1 MKRPHAAPKKG
12 AQKAYKRQ
20 KVEDFP
26 KPLPSKP
33 KRKVQLNEL
42 GWKTVEMPDR
52 LDDTEGFYGLEEIE
66 DVMIVKDP
74 TTGNLTFET
83 TKTEEEVARDVEEAW
98 QREEEEAQRLEK
110 ITFGENQAPEEQ
122 DTTDEKVAED
132 KAKVATQAE
141 DKELAWEGFSDDDD
155 DAQTEE
161 SGHTA
166 KTAKVPATAQEP
178 GTQKLTKTEKKKR
191 TKEAKLKKL
200 EEEKASAKLAAT
212 NGVEK
217 ESDGDKEESETEDRE
232 DGETFGPG
240 AFDILANQ
248 PDDDD
253 DEEDVSAWDELEL
266 SEEMLGALAKLKF
279 SKPTTI
285 QKSTI
290 PEILAGRDVIG
301 KASTGSGKT
310 LAFGI
315 PIIESYL
322 ASRSS
327 ASKDPEDKMPI
338 ALIIAP
344 TRELAHQI
352 NAHLIALCAKGD
364 FDPPYITSIT
374 GGLSVQKQRRQLE
387 KADIVVGTPGRLWEV
402 ISDGQGLLRKF
413 KQIKFLVVDEAD
425 RLLSEGHF
433 KEMGEILKVLEPDDV
448 TDENAESDE
457 REEIKRQTLVF
468 SATFGK
474 DLQKKLAGKVKGG
487 GSDLMSQQQ
496 SMEYLLKKLQF
507 REEKPVFIDANPMS
521 QMASKLQEG
530 LIECAGTEK
539 DLYLYSLLMF
549 YTKKRALVFT
559 NSISAVRRITPF
571 LTNLALPALPLH
583 SNMPQKAR
591 LRSIERFKERPGSI
605 LVATDVAA
613 RGLDIPRVEL
623 VIHYHLP
630 RAADTYVH
638 RSGRTARAEA
648 SGASIL
654 ICAPEEVAGVRR
666 LVAKVHARASDAP
679 KSKKTAFFI
688 RTLDIDRR
696 IVSRLKPRATIS
708 KRLADTVIA
717 KEKKHSEDDV
727 LRRAAEDL
735 GVDYDS
741 SEFEKEAK
749 GKRGR
754 GSGRKKKEKEASEMT
769 KGEMQALRAE
779 LKSLLSQRINTGVS
793 ARYLTSGGIDVDAL
807 VAGEG
812 NMEFLGNLDGLGFDD
827 IWKFVYHFTFNVS
840 PLHRLSIA
848 GCCTVQPIEK
858 TNMADTTE
866 KVKKPKESGESKQ
879 PGTGEPRDMRVLG
892 EREGVG
898 GGGSG
903 GKGSGERKR
912 RNRTG
917 AGKKSKGE
925 TRTAVTEECIKD
937 LKKDIAVAEKVKA
950 LYERENLDLEEM
962 RLLVDKEEEEN
973 FRVVEM
979 EDKRLRVQLPNLN
992 MRT

>member
-1 MKRPHAAPKKG
+1 M
-12 AQKAYKRQ
+12 
-20 KVEDFP
+20 
-26 KPLPSKP
+26 S
-33 KRKVQLNEL
+33 
-42 GWKTVEMPDR
+42 MPDR
-52 LDDTEGFYGLEEIE
+52 LDDVEGFYGLEEID
-66 DVMIVKDP
+66 DVEIVKDP
-74 TTGNLTFET
+74 VTGNLTFET
-83 TKTEEEVARDVEEAW
+83 TKTEEEVAQDVEEAW
-98 QREEEEAQRLEK
+98 QREEDEAKRLEA
-110 ITFGENQAPEEQ
+110 ITFGDGEA
-122 DTTDEKVAED
+122 DGKED
-132 KAKVATQAE
+132 ATQADAAQEPAQEENE
-141 DKELAWEGFSDDDD
+141 DVAWEGFSDEE
-155 DAQTEE
+155 DAQTAAPAQA
-161 SGHTA
+161 TDA
-166 KTAKVPATAQEP
+166 DVTDVADATATNGEP
-178 GTQKLTKTEKKKR
+178 EVKKLTKTEKKKR
-191 TKEAKLKKL
+191 AKEAKLKKQEEGKAKAEL
-200 EEEKASAKLAAT
+200 PTPGDAEEEEDEEDE
-212 NGVEK
+212 VE
-217 ESDGDKEESETEDRE
+217 EDEVE

-253 DEEDVSAWDELEL
+253 DETDVRAWNELDL

-279 SKPTTI
+279 SKPTGI
-285 QKSTI
+285 QASTI
-290 PEILAGRDVIG
+290 PEIMAGRDVIG

-315 PIIESYL
+315 PVVESWL
-322 ASRSS
+322 AARST
-327 ASKDPEDKMPI
+327 AKDPEDKAPI

-364 FDPPYITSIT
+364 FDPPYIASIT

-402 ISDGQGLLRKF
+402 ISGGQGLLPKF

-433 KEMGEILKVLEPDDV
+433 KEMGEILKVLEPDDEPNENG
-448 TDENAESDE
+448 DEEPAPETQ
-457 REEIKRQTLVF
+457 RQTLVF

-474 DLQKKLAGKVKGG
+474 DLQRKLAGKTKYSG
-487 GSDLMSQQQ
+487 DLMSQQQ
-496 SMEYLLKKLQF
+496 SMEYLLKKLRF
-507 REEKPVFIDANPMS
+507 REEKPMFIDANPTS

-613 RGLDIPRVEL
+613 RGLDIPQIDL

-638 RSGRTARAEA
+638 RSGRTARADA

-666 LVAKVHARASDAP
+666 LIAKVHARASDAP

-708 KRLADTVIA
+708 KKLSDTVIA

-741 SEFEKEAK
+741 EEFEKEAP

-769 KGEMQALRAE
+769 KAEMQSLRAE
-779 LKSLLSQRINTGVS
+779 LKHLLSQRINTGVS

-812 NMEFLGNLDGLGFDD
+812 NMEFLGNLDGLGFD
-827 IWKFVYHFTFNVS
+827 
-840 PLHRLSIA
+840 
-848 GCCTVQPIEK
+848 E
-858 TNMADTTE
+858 
-866 KVKKPKESGESKQ
+866 
-879 PGTGEPRDMRVLG
+879 
-892 EREGVG
+892 
-898 GGGSG
+898 
-903 GKGSGERKR
+903 
-912 RNRTG
+912 
-917 AGKKSKGE
+917 
-925 TRTAVTEECIKD
+925 
-937 LKKDIAVAEKVKA
+937 VAE
-950 LYERENLDLEEM
+950 
-962 RLLVDKEEEEN
+962 
-973 FRVVEM
+973 
-979 EDKRLRVQLPNLN
+979 
-992 MRT
+992 

>member
-1 MKRPHAAPKKG
+1 M
-12 AQKAYKRQ
+12 
-20 KVEDFP
+20 
-26 KPLPSKP
+26 S
-33 KRKVQLNEL
+33 
-42 GWKTVEMPDR
+42 MPDR
-52 LDDTEGFYGLEEIE
+52 LDDVEGFYGLEEID
-66 DVMIVKDP
+66 DVEIVKDP
-74 TTGNLTFET
+74 VTGNLTFET
-83 TKTEEEVARDVEEAW
+83 TKTEEEVAQDVEEAW
-98 QREEEEAQRLEK
+98 QREEDEAKRLEA
-110 ITFGENQAPEEQ
+110 ITFGDGEA
-122 DTTDEKVAED
+122 DGKED
-132 KAKVATQAE
+132 ATQADAAQEPAQEENE
-141 DKELAWEGFSDDDD
+141 DVAWEGFSDEE
-155 DAQTEE
+155 DAQTAAPAQA
-161 SGHTA
+161 TDA
-166 KTAKVPATAQEP
+166 DVTDVADATATNGEP
-178 GTQKLTKTEKKKR
+178 EVKKLTKTEKKKR
-191 TKEAKLKKL
+191 AKEAKLKKQEEGKAKAEL
-200 EEEKASAKLAAT
+200 PTPGDAEEEEDEEDE
-212 NGVEK
+212 VE
-217 ESDGDKEESETEDRE
+217 EDEVE

-253 DEEDVSAWDELEL
+253 DETDVRAWNELDL

-279 SKPTTI
+279 SKPTGI
-285 QKSTI
+285 QASTI
-290 PEILAGRDVIG
+290 PEIMAGRDVIG

-315 PIIESYL
+315 PVVESWL
-322 ASRSS
+322 AARST
-327 ASKDPEDKMPI
+327 AKDPEDKAPI

-364 FDPPYITSIT
+364 FDPPYIASIT

-402 ISDGQGLLRKF
+402 ISGGQGLLPKF

-433 KEMGEILKVLEPDDV
+433 KEMGEILKVLEPDDEPNENG
-448 TDENAESDE
+448 DEEPAPETQ
-457 REEIKRQTLVF
+457 RQTLVF

-474 DLQKKLAGKVKGG
+474 DLQRKLAGKSKYSG
-487 GSDLMSQQQ
+487 DLMSQQQ
-496 SMEYLLKKLQF
+496 SMEYLLKKLRF
-507 REEKPVFIDANPMS
+507 REEKPMFIDANPTS

-613 RGLDIPRVEL
+613 RGLDIPQIDL

-638 RSGRTARAEA
+638 RSGRTARADA

-666 LVAKVHARASDAP
+666 LIAKVHARASDAP

-708 KRLADTVIA
+708 KKLSDTVIA

-741 SEFEKEAK
+741 EEFEKEAP

-769 KGEMQALRAE
+769 KAEMQSLRAE
-779 LKSLLSQRINTGVS
+779 LKHLLSQRINTGVS

-812 NMEFLGNLDGLGFDD
+812 NMEFLGNLDGLGFD
-827 IWKFVYHFTFNVS
+827 
-840 PLHRLSIA
+840 
-848 GCCTVQPIEK
+848 E
-858 TNMADTTE
+858 
-866 KVKKPKESGESKQ
+866 
-879 PGTGEPRDMRVLG
+879 
-892 EREGVG
+892 
-898 GGGSG
+898 
-903 GKGSGERKR
+903 
-912 RNRTG
+912 
-917 AGKKSKGE
+917 
-925 TRTAVTEECIKD
+925 
-937 LKKDIAVAEKVKA
+937 VAE
-950 LYERENLDLEEM
+950 
-962 RLLVDKEEEEN
+962 
-973 FRVVEM
+973 
-979 EDKRLRVQLPNLN
+979 
-992 MRT
+992 

>member
-12 AQKAYKRQ
+12 ALKAQKRQ

-110 ITFGENQAPEEQ
+110 ITFGKDQAPEDE
-122 DTTDEKVAED
+122 DTADEKVAED
-132 KAKVATQAE
+132 KAEVAIQAE

-155 DAQTEE
+155 NVQTED
-161 SGHTA
+161 A
-166 KTAKVPATAQEP
+166 KQ
-178 GTQKLTKTEKKKR
+178 
-191 TKEAKLKKL
+191 
-200 EEEKASAKLAAT
+200 AAA
-212 NGVEK
+212 NGAAK
-217 ESDGDKEESETEDRE
+217 ESEDDKEESDIEDRE

-253 DEEDVSAWDELEL
+253 EDVSAWDELEL

-315 PIIESYL
+315 PIVESYL

-327 ASKDPEDKMPI
+327 ASKEPEDKMPI

-364 FDPPYITSIT
+364 FDPPYIASIT

-457 REEIKRQTLVF
+457 KEEIKRQTLVF

-474 DLQKKLAGKVKGG
+474 DLQRKLAGKVKGG

-769 KGEMQALRAE
+769 KAEMQALRAE

-827 IWKFVYHFTFNVS
+827 
-840 PLHRLSIA
+840 
-848 GCCTVQPIEK
+848 
-858 TNMADTTE
+858 M
-866 KVKKPKESGESKQ
+866 
-879 PGTGEPRDMRVLG
+879 
-892 EREGVG
+892 
-898 GGGSG
+898 
-903 GKGSGERKR
+903 
-912 RNRTG
+912 
-917 AGKKSKGE
+917 
-925 TRTAVTEECIKD
+925 
-937 LKKDIAVAEKVKA
+937 
-950 LYERENLDLEEM
+950 
-962 RLLVDKEEEEN
+962 
-973 FRVVEM
+973 
-979 EDKRLRVQLPNLN
+979 
-992 MRT
+992 

>member
-1 MKRPHAAPKKG
+1 
-12 AQKAYKRQ
+12 
-20 KVEDFP
+20 
-26 KPLPSKP
+26 
-33 KRKVQLNEL
+33 
-42 GWKTVEMPDR
+42 MPDR
-52 LDDTEGFYGLEEIE
+52 LDDVEGFYGLEEID
-66 DVMIVKDP
+66 DVEIVKDP
-74 TTGNLTFET
+74 VTGNLTFET
-83 TKTEEEVARDVEEAW
+83 TKTEEEVAQDVEEAW
-98 QREEEEAQRLEK
+98 QREEDEAKRLEA
-110 ITFGENQAPEEQ
+110 ITFGDGEADGKEE
-122 DTTDEKVAED
+122 T
-132 KAKVATQAE
+132 TQADAAQEPAQEENE
-141 DKELAWEGFSDDDD
+141 DVAWEGFSDEE
-155 DAQTEE
+155 DAQTAAPAQA
-161 SGHTA
+161 TDA
-166 KTAKVPATAQEP
+166 DVTDVADATATNGEP
-178 GTQKLTKTEKKKR
+178 EVKKLTKTEKKKR
-191 TKEAKLKKL
+191 AKEAKLKKQEEGKAKAEL
-200 EEEKASAKLAAT
+200 PTPGDAEEEEDEEDE
-212 NGVEK
+212 VE
-217 ESDGDKEESETEDRE
+217 EDEVE

-253 DEEDVSAWDELEL
+253 DETDVRAWNELDL

-279 SKPTTI
+279 SKPTGI
-285 QKSTI
+285 QASTI
-290 PEILAGRDVIG
+290 PEIMAGRDVIG

-315 PIIESYL
+315 PVVESWL
-322 ASRSS
+322 AARST
-327 ASKDPEDKMPI
+327 AKDPEDKAPI

-364 FDPPYITSIT
+364 FDPPYIASIT

-402 ISDGQGLLRKF
+402 ISGGQGLLPKF

-433 KEMGEILKVLEPDDV
+433 KEMGEILKVLEPDDEPNENG
-448 TDENAESDE
+448 DEEPAPETQ
-457 REEIKRQTLVF
+457 RQTLVF

-474 DLQKKLAGKVKGG
+474 DLQRKLAGKSKYSG
-487 GSDLMSQQQ
+487 DLMSQQQ
-496 SMEYLLKKLQF
+496 SMEYLLKKLRF
-507 REEKPVFIDANPMS
+507 REEKPMFIDANPTS

-613 RGLDIPRVEL
+613 RGLDIPQIDL

-638 RSGRTARAEA
+638 RSGRTARADA

-666 LVAKVHARASDAP
+666 LIAKVHARASDAP

-708 KRLADTVIA
+708 KKLSDTVIA

-741 SEFEKEAK
+741 EEFEKEAP

-769 KGEMQALRAE
+769 KAEMQSLRAE
-779 LKSLLSQRINTGVS
+779 LKHLLSQRINTGVS

-812 NMEFLGNLDGLGFDD
+812 NMEFLGNLDGLGFD
-827 IWKFVYHFTFNVS
+827 
-840 PLHRLSIA
+840 
-848 GCCTVQPIEK
+848 E
-858 TNMADTTE
+858 
-866 KVKKPKESGESKQ
+866 
-879 PGTGEPRDMRVLG
+879 
-892 EREGVG
+892 
-898 GGGSG
+898 
-903 GKGSGERKR
+903 
-912 RNRTG
+912 
-917 AGKKSKGE
+917 
-925 TRTAVTEECIKD
+925 
-937 LKKDIAVAEKVKA
+937 VAE
-950 LYERENLDLEEM
+950 
-962 RLLVDKEEEEN
+962 
-973 FRVVEM
+973 
-979 EDKRLRVQLPNLN
+979 
-992 MRT
+992 

>member
-1 MKRPHAAPKKG
+1 M
-12 AQKAYKRQ
+12 
-20 KVEDFP
+20 
-26 KPLPSKP
+26 
-33 KRKVQLNEL
+33 
-42 GWKTVEMPDR
+42 EMPDR

-66 DVMIVKDP
+66 DVMIVKDL

-110 ITFGENQAPEEQ
+110 ITFGEGQEPEEE
-122 DTTDEKVAED
+122 DTTEKKAE
-132 KAKVATQAE
+132 VETQAE
-141 DKELAWEGFSDDDD
+141 DNDLAWEGFSDDE
-155 DAQTEE
+155 DAQPDEP
-161 SGHTA
+161 GQAA
-166 KTAKVPATAQEP
+166 KTAKAPAATQEP

-191 TKEAKLKKL
+191 AKEAKLKKL
-200 EEEKASAKLAAT
+200 EEEKANAKSTTT
-212 NGVEK
+212 NGAGKESEDEK
-217 ESDGDKEESETEDRE
+217 EDSDAGDRE

-253 DEEDVSAWDELEL
+253 DEEDVSAWGDLEL

-290 PEILAGRDVIG
+290 PEIIAGRDVIG

-315 PIIESYL
+315 PIVESYL

-327 ASKDPEDKMPI
+327 ASKDPEDKTPI

-364 FDPPYITSIT
+364 FDPPYIASIT

-448 TDENAESDE
+448 TDENAESE
-457 REEIKRQTLVF
+457 EKEEIKRQTLVF

-613 RGLDIPRVEL
+613 RGLDIPQVEL

-812 NMEFLGNLDGLGFDD
+812 NMQFLGNLDGLGFDD
-827 IWKFVYHFTFNVS
+827 
-840 PLHRLSIA
+840 
-848 GCCTVQPIEK
+848 
-858 TNMADTTE
+858 M
-866 KVKKPKESGESKQ
+866 
-879 PGTGEPRDMRVLG
+879 
-892 EREGVG
+892 
-898 GGGSG
+898 
-903 GKGSGERKR
+903 
-912 RNRTG
+912 
-917 AGKKSKGE
+917 
-925 TRTAVTEECIKD
+925 
-937 LKKDIAVAEKVKA
+937 
-950 LYERENLDLEEM
+950 
-962 RLLVDKEEEEN
+962 
-973 FRVVEM
+973 
-979 EDKRLRVQLPNLN
+979 
-992 MRT
+992 

>member
-1 MKRPHAAPKKG
+1 MKRPNTALQKPS
-12 AQKAYKRQ
+12 QKAHKRQ
-20 KVEDFP
+20 KVERTKAAPFP
-26 KPLPSKP
+26 KPFPSSTKA
-33 KRKVQLNEL
+33 KRRVQLNEL
-42 GWKTVEMPDR
+42 GWKPVSMPDR
-52 LDDTEGFYGLEEIE
+52 LDDVEGFYGLEEID
-66 DVMIVKDP
+66 DVEIVKDP
-74 TTGNLTFET
+74 VTGNLTFET
-83 TKTEEEVARDVEEAW
+83 TKTEEEVAQDVEEAW
-98 QREEEEAQRLEK
+98 QREEDEAKRLEA
-110 ITFGENQAPEEQ
+110 ITFGDGEA
-122 DTTDEKVAED
+122 DGKED
-132 KAKVATQAE
+132 ATQADAAQEPAQEENE
-141 DKELAWEGFSDDDD
+141 DVAWEGFSDEE
-155 DAQTEE
+155 DAQTAAPAQA
-161 SGHTA
+161 TDA
-166 KTAKVPATAQEP
+166 DVTDVADATATNGEP
-178 GTQKLTKTEKKKR
+178 EVKKLTKTEKKKR
-191 TKEAKLKKL
+191 AKEAKLKKQEEGKAKAEL
-200 EEEKASAKLAAT
+200 PTPGDAEEEEDEEDE
-212 NGVEK
+212 VE
-217 ESDGDKEESETEDRE
+217 EDEVE

-253 DEEDVSAWDELEL
+253 DETDVRAWNELDL

-279 SKPTTI
+279 SKPTGI
-285 QKSTI
+285 QASTI
-290 PEILAGRDVIG
+290 PEIMAGRDVIG

-315 PIIESYL
+315 PVVESWL
-322 ASRSS
+322 AARST
-327 ASKDPEDKMPI
+327 AKDPEDKAPI

-364 FDPPYITSIT
+364 FDPPYIASIT

-402 ISDGQGLLRKF
+402 ISGGQGLLPKF

-433 KEMGEILKVLEPDDV
+433 KEMGEILKVLEPDDEPNENG
-448 TDENAESDE
+448 DEEPAPETQ
-457 REEIKRQTLVF
+457 RQTLVF

-474 DLQKKLAGKVKGG
+474 DLQRKLAGKSKYSG
-487 GSDLMSQQQ
+487 DLMSQQQ
-496 SMEYLLKKLQF
+496 SMEYLLKKLRF
-507 REEKPVFIDANPMS
+507 REEKPMFIDANPTS

-613 RGLDIPRVEL
+613 RGLDIPQIDL

-638 RSGRTARAEA
+638 RSGRTARADA

-666 LVAKVHARASDAP
+666 LIAKVHARASDAP

-708 KRLADTVIA
+708 KKLSDTVIA

-741 SEFEKEAK
+741 EEFEKEAP

-769 KGEMQALRAE
+769 KAEMQSLRAE
-779 LKSLLSQRINTGVS
+779 LKHLLSQRINTGVS

-812 NMEFLGNLDGLGFDD
+812 NMEFLGNLDGLGFD
-827 IWKFVYHFTFNVS
+827 
-840 PLHRLSIA
+840 
-848 GCCTVQPIEK
+848 E
-858 TNMADTTE
+858 
-866 KVKKPKESGESKQ
+866 
-879 PGTGEPRDMRVLG
+879 
-892 EREGVG
+892 
-898 GGGSG
+898 
-903 GKGSGERKR
+903 
-912 RNRTG
+912 
-917 AGKKSKGE
+917 
-925 TRTAVTEECIKD
+925 
-937 LKKDIAVAEKVKA
+937 VAE
-950 LYERENLDLEEM
+950 
-962 RLLVDKEEEEN
+962 
-973 FRVVEM
+973 
-979 EDKRLRVQLPNLN
+979 
-992 MRT
+992 